1 MNRIHERSGSGATTA
16 AAHRRLTRR
25 TFLSSTLA
33 AGASAAVAACGS
45 GSGSGGGSGGTI
57 TLQFWNL
64 FSGGDGARM
73 TQLVNGFNKSQKD
86 IQVKATTLTWGTPYY
101 TKLTTSTV
109 AGQAPD
115 VAIMHLS
122 RMASFAP
129 TGIITQIDSGLMTK
143 HGLSASQFSPRP
155 WQMAHSGGQ
164 LMAIPLDTH
173 PMVMYC
179 NTDIAR
185 KAGLLGSDGLLK
197 PVKGANDLI
206 SAFKSAAS
214 AGAKW
219 GLSVDTEDVNGWR
232 LWVALYSQLG
242 GGSIVSPDG
251 KDVLVDDSKGIEA
264 ASFLRELSLVSKV
277 TAPATDYNASVA
289 LFGDRKAGFFLNGE
303 WEVTTFQ
310 TDGTPFSMTLF
321 PQVYDNAN
329 TWSDSHSFVIPHQR
343 SMDPDRLDA
352 VMQFIA
358 YVEKNAITWA
368 KGGHIPA
375 YLPTVQS
382 QAYQTLEPQANYHT
396 EADHVVYDPQVWYSG
411 AAGQLE
417 TDGGAAFQSVFSGQ
431 LTPQKG
437 YAQFKTALQKLAAQ
451 QPPQS

>member
-1 MNRIHERSGSGATTA
+1 MNQRHQAPGSRTATAT
-16 AAHRRLTRR
+16 AHRLLTRR
-25 TFLSSTLA
+25 TFLSGALA
-33 AGASAAVAACGS
+33 AGAGAAVAACGS
-45 GSGSGGGSGGTI
+45 GSGSGSAGRM

-73 TQLVNGFNKSQKD
+73 VQLVNGFNKSQKD

-101 TKLTTSTV
+101 TKLTTSTI

-129 TGIITQIDSGLMTK
+129 TGIITQIDSGLMSK
-143 HGLSASQFSPRP
+143 HGLSASQFSPLP
-155 WQMAHSGGQ
+155 WQMAHSGGR
-164 LMAIPLDTH
+164 LMAVPLDTH
-173 PMVMYC
+173 PMVMYY
-179 NTDIAR
+179 NTTIAK
-185 KAGLLGSDGLLK
+185 KAGLAASDGTLK
-197 PVKGANDLI
+197 PITGANNLLHAFE
-206 SAFKSAAS
+206 SAVS
-214 AGAKW
+214 AGGKW

-232 LWVALYSQLG
+232 LWLALYSQLG
-242 GGSIVSPDG
+242 GSSIVSPDG
-251 KDVLVDDSKGIEA
+251 KEVLLDDSRGVEA
-264 ASFLRELSLVSKV
+264 ASFLRDLSIVSKV

-289 LFGDRKAGFFLNGE
+289 LFGDQKAGFFLNGE

-310 TDGTPFSMTLF
+310 TDGIPFSMTLF

-343 SMDPDRLDA
+343 SMNSDRLDA

-358 YVEKNAITWA
+358 YVEKNAIIWA

-375 YLPTVQS
+375 YLPTVHS
-382 QAYQTLEPQANYHT
+382 QAYQALVPQANYHT
-396 EADHVVYDPQVWYSG
+396 EADHVVYDPRAWYSG

-417 TDGGAAFQSVFSGQ
+417 TDAGAAFQSVFSGH
-431 LTPQKG
+431 LTPQQG
-437 YAQFKTALQKLAAQ
+437 YAQFKTALQKLTTQ
-451 QPPQS
+451 KPPQS

>member
-1 MNRIHERSGSGATTA
+1 MNRIHERSGSGAATA
-16 AAHRRLTRR
+16 APHRRLTRR

-45 GSGSGGGSGGTI
+45 GSGSGGSSGGTI

-64 FSGGDGARM
+64 FSGGDGTDM
-73 TQLVNGFNKSQKD
+73 NELVSGFNKSQKD
-86 IQVKATTLTWGTPYY
+86 IQVKATTLAWGTPYY
-101 TKLTTSTV
+101 TKLTTSTI

-129 TGIITQIDSGLMTK
+129 TGIITPIDTGLMSK
-143 HGLSASQFSPRP
+143 HGLTASQFSPRP
-155 WQMAHSGGQ
+155 WSMAHSGSE

-173 PMVMYC
+173 PMVMYY
-179 NTDIAR
+179 NTAIAK

-197 PVKGANDLI
+197 PIKGPNELI
-206 SAFKSAAS
+206 SAFKSAAA

-219 GLSVDTEDVNGWR
+219 GLSIDTEDVNGWR
-232 LWVALYSQLG
+232 LWLALYSQLG

-251 KDVLVDDSKGIEA
+251 KDVLLDDATGIEA
-264 ASFLRELSLVSKV
+264 ASFIRELSIGSKA
-277 TAPATDYNASVA
+277 TAPATDSNASVA
-289 LFGDRKAGFFLNGE
+289 LFGNQKAGFFINGE
-303 WEVTTFQ
+303 WEVSTFQ
-310 TDGTPFSMTLF
+310 TDGIPFSMTLF
-321 PQVYDNAN
+321 PQVYGNLDA
-329 TWSDSHSFVIPHQR
+329 WSDSHSFVIPHQR
-343 SMDPDRLDA
+343 SMSNDRLDA

-358 YVEKNAITWA
+358 YVEKNAIIWA

-382 QAYQTLEPQANYHT
+382 QAYQTMEPQAHYHS
-396 EADHVVYDPQVWYSG
+396 EADHVVYDPRAWYSG

-417 TDGGAAFQSVFSGQ
+417 TDAGAAFQSVFAGQ

-437 YAQFKTALQKLAAQ
+437 YAQFKTALQKLATQ
-451 QPPQS
+451 QPPTS